1 MCLSFLHKI
10 LLKILSFLLSF
21 KLLPFKNKISFS
33 INKILLINY
42 FFLQANNSLML
53 LYSFIRA
60 FLPLQFYSLI
70 KIFLSFD
77 KILFLIILIVYFSA
91 FKVSLELF
99 HNISIMLQ
107 LIKYEKIYFSC
118 KFIMFS
124 FHLGCLD
131 W

>member
-77 KILFLIILIVYFSA
+77 KILFLIVYFSA

-99 HNISIMLQ
+99 HNISIVLQ
-107 LIKYEKIYFSC
+107 LIKYEKIYFSY